1 MLHKKIEILQAFQK
15 GLWSGE
21 LKFLVFGLTVI
32 TAINVVLS
40 INLFRKLTKIRKEI
54 KKVEARNKAL
64 QATNRNLKDTLKRLN
79 NGVKENEERIAF
91 LALQMEQVHGW
102 LGRLTI
108 SDFIHSNMTTTEVMD
123 ELTTRA
129 NYAKSEEKED
139 ED

>member
-1 MLHKKIEILQAFQK
+1 MELLQAFHK

-40 INLFRKLTKIRKEI
+40 INLSRKLTGIRRETSKIETRN
-54 KKVEARNKAL
+54 EALRVTNK
-64 QATNRNLKDTLKRLN
+64 NLKDTIKRLN
-79 NGVKENEERIAF
+79 NAVRENEERIAF
-91 LALQMEQVHGW
+91 LGLQMEQVHGW

-108 SDFIHSNMTTTEVMD
+108 SDFIHSDMTTTEVMD

-129 NYAKSEEKED
+129 NYAKEEKED

>member
-1 MLHKKIEILQAFQK
+1 MELLQAFNK

-21 LKFLVFGLTVI
+21 LRFLVFGLTII

-40 INLFRKLTKIRKEI
+40 INLSRKLTRIKRETSKIETRN
-54 KKVEARNKAL
+54 EALRAANK
-64 QATNRNLKDTLKRLN
+64 NLKDTIKRLN
-79 NGVKENEERIAF
+79 NAVRENEERIAF
-91 LALQMEQVHGW
+91 LGLQMEQVHGW

-108 SDFIHSNMTTTEVMD
+108 SDFIHSDMTTTEVMD

-129 NYAKSEEKED
+129 NYAKEEKED

>member
-40 INLFRKLTKIRKEI
+40 INLFRKLTRIRRET
-54 KKVEARNKAL
+54 KKLEARNEAL
-64 QATNRNLKDTLKRLN
+64 QATNRNLKDTIKRLN
-79 NGVKENEERIAF
+79 NAVRENEERIAF
-91 LALQMEQVHGW
+91 LGLQMEQVHGW

-108 SDFIHSNMTTTEVMD
+108 SDFIHSDMTTVEVMD

-129 NYAKSEEKED
+129 NYAKDEKEN

>member
-1 MLHKKIEILQAFQK
+1 MELLQAFHK

-21 LKFLVFGLTVI
+21 LKFLVFGLTII

-40 INLFRKLTKIRKEI
+40 INLSRKLTGIRRETSKIED
-54 KKVEARNKAL
+54 RNETL
-64 QATNRNLKDTLKRLN
+64 RATNKNLKDTIKRLN
-79 NGVKENEERIAF
+79 NAVRENEERIAF
-91 LALQMEQVHGW
+91 LGLQMEQVHGW

-108 SDFIHSNMTTTEVMD
+108 SDFIHSDMTTTEVMD

-129 NYAKSEEKED
+129 NYAKEEKED

>member
-1 MLHKKIEILQAFQK
+1 MELLQAFNK

-21 LKFLVFGLTVI
+21 LRFLVFGLTII

-40 INLFRKLTKIRKEI
+40 INLSIKLTKIRRETSKIETRN
-54 KKVEARNKAL
+54 EALRVTNK
-64 QATNRNLKDTLKRLN
+64 NLKDTIKRLN
-79 NGVKENEERIAF
+79 NAVRENEERIAF
-91 LALQMEQVHGW
+91 LGLQMEQVHGW

-108 SDFIHSNMTTTEVMD
+108 SDFIHSDMTTTEVMD

-129 NYAKSEEKED
+129 NYAKEEKED

>member
-32 TAINVVLS
+32 TVINVVMS
-40 INLFRKLTKIRKEI
+40 INLFRKLTKIRRETRKL
-54 KKVEARNKAL
+54 EARNEAL
-64 QATNRNLKDTLKRLN
+64 QATNKNLKDAIKRLN

-108 SDFIHSNMTTTEVMD
+108 SDFIHSDMTTTEVMD

-129 NYAKSEEKED
+129 SYAKDEKEN

>member
-1 MLHKKIEILQAFQK
+1 MELLQAFHK

-40 INLFRKLTKIRKEI
+40 INLSRKLTGIRRETS
-54 KKVEARNKAL
+54 KVETRNEAL
-64 QATNRNLKDTLKRLN
+64 RVTNKNLKDTIKRLN
-79 NGVKENEERIAF
+79 NAVRENEERIAF
-91 LALQMEQVHGW
+91 LGLQMEQVHGW

-108 SDFIHSNMTTTEVMD
+108 SDFIHSDMTTTEVMD

-129 NYAKSEEKED
+129 NYAKEEKED

>member
-1 MLHKKIEILQAFQK
+1 MELFQAFNK

-21 LKFLVFGLTVI
+21 LRFLVFGLTII

-40 INLFRKLTKIRKEI
+40 INLSIKLTKIRRETS
-54 KKVEARNKAL
+54 KVEDRNEAL
-64 QATNRNLKDTLKRLN
+64 RVTNKNLKDTIKRLN
-79 NGVKENEERIAF
+79 NAVRENEERIAF
-91 LALQMEQVHGW
+91 LGLQMEQVHGW

-108 SDFIHSNMTTTEVMD
+108 SDFIHSDMTTTEVMD

-129 NYAKSEEKED
+129 NYAKEEKED